1 MLLMDLQEEGS
12 SSSSSLTECL
22 WNKVINEG
30 VVTISDRF
38 ISFSLDRNKKLNDS
52 LMCPA
57 HTPTHTHVQYH
68 VTEAGSEGCNCN

>member
-1 MLLMDLQEEGS
+1 M
-12 SSSSSLTECL
+12 
-22 WNKVINEG
+22 INEG